1 MLSARLDV
9 QMRLGRI
16 QVQPARLD
24 LDIQST
30 PPILGSQIHISK
42 SRLEISSAK
51 VSKIEV
57 NTRSIQSELGFRRPK
72 ELTEDGERRA
82 KNEAQSAVS
91 RITSEGDQYLNNPKI
106 ATTSIA
112 QSVGVYRPTI
122 QLAAIPKNRPSVIV
136 GEPGQVDVKYQKGRV
151 DVTENSRLNVDF
163 NYSPADA
170 YLDRPPQVD
179 IQVVPVSP
187 PKLTIDFRV

>member
-1 MLSARLDV
+1 MLTARLDV

-16 QVQPARLD
+16 QVRPARLD

-51 VSKIEV
+51 ASKIEV

-72 ELTEDGERRA
+72 ELTEEGKRRA

-91 RITSEGDQYLNNPKI
+91 RITSEGDQYLNNPKV
-106 ATTSIA
+106 ASTSIA
-112 QSVGVYRPTI
+112 KSIGVYRPTV
-122 QLAAIPKNRPSVIV
+122 QLAAIPKNRPSINV
-136 GEPGQVDVKYQKGRV
+136 EKPGQVDVEYQKGRV
-151 DVTENSRLNVDF
+151 DVTDNSRFGVDF
-163 NYSPADA
+163 NYVPGDV
-170 YLDRPPQVD
+170 YLDRPPKVKV
-179 IQVVPVSP
+179 QVVPTSP
-187 PKLTIDFRV
+187 PKLTIDLRV